1 MLTNQEAIELL
12 KGIQKEEEDSLR
24 DLGVEAISLAI
35 KALSEPKVA
44 VFTENGNAEELKEEL
59 ENVLETPTAEW
70 EEEHE
75 VSCGNILRWRANVI
89 EHKCNNCKRWGIRWA
104 GTIPDKYCPNCGA
117 PMQKGG
123 VE

>member
-35 KALSEPKVA
+35 RALS
-44 VFTENGNAEELKEEL
+44 
-59 ENVLETPTAEW
+59 TPTAEW

-75 VSCGNILRWRANVI
+75 VSCGKILKMQVNVI

-123 VE
+123 AV